1 MPQPSMS
8 RADWV
13 LLVLLSLLWGGSFF
27 FVGVVVTALPA
38 LTIVW
43 LRVALAAAVLAAVL
57 VATGTPFPARRA
69 WPALAVMGL
78 LNNAIP
84 FTSFVLAQG
93 EIASGL
99 AAILNA
105 TTPLFT
111 LVIAAMATADER
123 LTPGKMLGIALGLAG
138 VATMIGGSALT
149 EGAAHAGAQA
159 LCLLAALSYGCA
171 GVWGRRFRG
180 MGLAPLATAFGM
192 LASSAL
198 ILLPL
203 MLWRDQPLSLS
214 VPGVRVVAAM
224 AALAVFS
231 TAVAYLLF
239 FRLLASAGAVNLSLV
254 TFLIPPSAI
263 ALGLL
268 FLGETLAL
276 RHILGLALILAGLAA
291 VDGRLF
297 LSRRPTSP

>member
-1 MPQPSMS
+1 MTPLPMS
-8 RADWV
+8 RANWA
-13 LLVLLSLLWGGSFF
+13 LLIALSLLWGGSFF
-27 FVGVVVTALPA
+27 FVGVAVAALPV

-43 LRVALAAAVLAAVL
+43 LRVALAAAVLALVL
-57 VATGTPFPARRA
+57 AATGTPFPPRRT
-69 WPALAVMGL
+69 WGALAAMGV

-84 FTSFVLAQG
+84 FTAFVLAQG
-93 EIASGL
+93 QIASGL

-111 LVIAAMATADER
+111 LLIAAMATGDER
-123 LTPGKMLGIALGLAG
+123 LTPAKLSGLTLGLAG
-138 VATMIGGSALT
+138 VTTMIGGAALT
-149 EGAAHAGAQA
+149 DGASHAGAQA

-171 GVWGRRFRG
+171 AVWGRRFRG
-180 MGLAPLATAFGM
+180 LGLAPLATAFGM
-192 LASSAL
+192 LCASAL

-203 MLWRDQPLSLS
+203 MLLHDRPLALPLPA
-214 VPGVRVVAAM
+214 PGVVAA
-224 AALAVFS
+224 LAGLAIFS
-231 TAVAYLLF
+231 TALAYILY

-268 FLGETLAL
+268 FLGESLAP
-276 RHILGLALILAGLAA
+276 RHIAGLALILAGLAA

-297 LSRRPTSP
+297 SRKPTSR